1 MKYRNGQFIVLKNN
15 KTEEEVSIKIVIY
28 DSIQGWLGETL
39 GSVSEGTANEKPW
52 NWYKLDAYTFV
63 KQLKKDR
70 NVLT

>member
-15 KTEEEVSIKIVIY
+15 KTAEEVTIKIVMY
-28 DSIQGWLGETL
+28 DTIQGWLGEDR
-39 GSVSEGTANEKPW
+39 EHKDW

-63 KQLKKDR
+63 KQLKIDR

>member
-1 MKYRNGQFIVLKNN
+1 M
-15 KTEEEVSIKIVIY
+15 Y
-28 DSIQGWLGETL
+28 DTIQGWLGERL
-39 GSVSEGTANEKPW
+39 GSVSEVTANEKPW

>member
-15 KTEEEVSIKIVIY
+15 KTEEEFTIKIVMY
-28 DSIQGWLGETL
+28 DTIQGWLGEDR
-39 GSVSEGTANEKPW
+39 EHKDW

-63 KQLKKDR
+63 KQLKTDR